1 MSLAES
7 IKSYGAKKRE
17 LVKKNKWSYYATG
30 AGNAMMKVG
39 AELSKFEKATAANK
53 LSHKQFQKGAEILNI
68 DPTQLEGTTF
78 DTPNEETSRWG
89 NFKEGIRERLTS
101 AKSMTTAGDTK
112 PDKWYNP
119 SSWGNQADPS
129 DSGKFIGG
137 KGGDREYT
145 AEEISQVGMIYGDT
159 AKAKMA
165 RAVYDAEKGEEGKEI
180 SELFGAYIEKP
191 GADIGE
197 PHHVINQKTRVENEN
212 SVKKVTP
219 IIEAKKS
226 KVEVDPDDDFS
237 SSDGLGLDDF
247 YADKTTPT
255 EGRVKTPRE
264 RLDVRLRGVD
274 PKTGYPFGKSADD
287 YDYEDLYNEPE
298 AEEQP
303 DKVEH
308 KTDETTV
315 KVDPAKI
322 LIENDNKETNILKPD
337 AAKGYENLS
346 LSDKRLMAGYF
357 KEFGETGPVLEKY
370 ADLQHSDTANKMR
383 GMQRI
388 MNELGLDVG
397 GDTAEWLQF
406 GGDAFGKNSKNA
418 YNLLRTQWSDKDE
431 KEWGY
436 TVE

>member
-78 DTPNEETSRWG
+78 DTPDEETSRWG

-137 KGGDREYT
+137 KDGDREYT

-165 RAVYDAEKGEEGKEI
+165 RAEYNVAKGEDGKDI
-180 SELFGAYIEKP
+180 SEIFGTKIEKSHYEINHENN
-191 GADIGE
+191 DINVNKPTVEEVE
-197 PHHVINQKTRVENEN
+197 PN
-212 SVKKVTP
+212 
-219 IIEAKKS
+219 
-226 KVEVDPDDDFS
+226 
-237 SSDGLGLDDF
+237 
-247 YADKTTPT
+247 
-255 EGRVKTPRE
+255 
-264 RLDVRLRGVD
+264 
-274 PKTGYPFGKSADD
+274 
-287 YDYEDLYNEPE
+287 
-298 AEEQP
+298 
-303 DKVEH
+303 
-308 KTDETTV
+308 
-315 KVDPAKI
+315 VDPAEI
-322 LIENDNKETNILKPD
+322 LINNDNKETDILKPD

-346 LSDKRLMAGYF
+346 LSDRRLMASYF
-357 KEFGETGPVLEKY
+357 KEFGEEGPVLEKN
-370 ADLQHSDTANKMR
+370 ADLEYSKTANKMR
-383 GMQRI
+383 SMQRI

-397 GDTAEWLQF
+397 GDAAEWAEH
-406 GGDAFGKNSKNA
+406 GRDTYGYKSKNA
-418 YNLLRTQWSDKDE
+418 YDLLRTQWSGKDE
-431 KEWGY
+431 EEWGY
-436 TVE
+436 LVK

>member
-165 RAVYDAEKGEEGKEI
+165 RAVYDVEKGEGGKEI
-180 SELFGAYIEKP
+180 PELFGAYIEKP

-226 KVEVDPDDDFS
+226 KEEVDPDDDFS
-237 SSDGLGLDDF
+237 SSDGRGLVDF
-247 YADKTTPT
+247 YDDETTPA
-255 EGRVKTPRE
+255 K
-264 RLDVRLRGVD
+264 
-274 PKTGYPFGKSADD
+274 
-287 YDYEDLYNEPE
+287 
-298 AEEQP
+298 
-303 DKVEH
+303 
-308 KTDETTV
+308 KTDETIV
-315 KVDPAKI
+315 EKVEPNVDPAKI

-383 GMQRI
+383 SMQRI
-388 MNELGLDVG
+388 MNELGLGVG
-397 GDTAEWLQF
+397 GDAAEWMQHK
-406 GGDAFGKNSKNA
+406 GNAYGKDSKNA
-418 YNLLRTQWSDKDE
+418 YNLLRTQWSGKDE
-431 KEWGY
+431 EEWGY
-436 TVE
+436 LVQ

>member
-17 LVKKNKWSYYATG
+17 LVKKNKWSYYAIG

-39 AELSKFEKATAANK
+39 AELSKFEKATTANK

-78 DTPNEETSRWG
+78 DTPDEETSRWG

-137 KGGDREYT
+137 KDGDREYT

-165 RAVYDAEKGEEGKEI
+165 RAVYDAEKGEDGKEI
-180 SELFGAYIEKP
+180 YELFGTKIEKP
-191 GADIGE
+191 GD
-197 PHHVINQKTRVENEN
+197 
-212 SVKKVTP
+212 
-219 IIEAKKS
+219 
-226 KVEVDPDDDFS
+226 
-237 SSDGLGLDDF
+237 
-247 YADKTTPT
+247 DKTTPT
-255 EGRVKTPRE
+255 K
-264 RLDVRLRGVD
+264 
-274 PKTGYPFGKSADD
+274 KAD
-287 YDYEDLYNEPE
+287 ETIVE
-298 AEEQP
+298 
-303 DKVEH
+303 KVEPN
-308 KTDETTV
+308 
-315 KVDPAKI
+315 VDPAKI
-322 LIENDNKETNILKPD
+322 LIDDEKTETNILESD

-370 ADLQHSDTANKMR
+370 ADLQYSKTANKMR
-383 GMQRI
+383 SMQRI

-397 GDTAEWLQF
+397 GDAAEWLQF
-406 GGDAFGKNSKNA
+406 GNAYGDKSKNA
-418 YNLLRTQWSDKDE
+418 YNLLRTEWSDKDE

>member
-165 RAVYDAEKGEEGKEI
+165 RAVYDVEKGEGGKEI
-180 SELFGAYIEKP
+180 PELFGAYIEKP

-197 PHHVINQKTRVENEN
+197 PHHVINQNTRVENEN
-212 SVKKVTP
+212 NDIT
-219 IIEAKKS
+219 
-226 KVEVDPDDDFS
+226 
-237 SSDGLGLDDF
+237 
-247 YADKTTPT
+247 DKTT
-255 EGRVKTPRE
+255 
-264 RLDVRLRGVD
+264 
-274 PKTGYPFGKSADD
+274 
-287 YDYEDLYNEPE
+287 
-298 AEEQP
+298 
-303 DKVEH
+303 VE
-308 KTDETTV
+308 
-315 KVDPAKI
+315 VDPAKI

-370 ADLQHSDTANKMR
+370 ADLQYSKTANKMR
-383 GMQRI
+383 SMQRI
-388 MNELGLDVG
+388 MNELGLGVG
-397 GDTAEWLQF
+397 GDAAEWAQHK
-406 GGDAFGKNSKNA
+406 GNAYGYKSKNA
-418 YNLLRTQWSDKDE
+418 YNLLRTQWSGKDE
-431 KEWGY
+431 EEWGY
-436 TVE
+436 LVQ

>member
-137 KGGDREYT
+137 GGDREYT

-165 RAVYDAEKGEEGKEI
+165 RAVYDVEKGEGGKEI
-180 SELFGAYIEKP
+180 SELFGTKIEKP
-191 GADIGE
+191 HYE
-197 PHHVINQKTRVENEN
+197 INQNTLEENKN
-212 SVKKVTP
+212 SAIKV
-219 IIEAKKS
+219 
-226 KVEVDPDDDFS
+226 DDV
-237 SSDGLGLDDF
+237 
-247 YADKTTPT
+247 PT
-255 EGRVKTPRE
+255 
-264 RLDVRLRGVD
+264 
-274 PKTGYPFGKSADD
+274 S
-287 YDYEDLYNEPE
+287 N
-298 AEEQP
+298 
-303 DKVEH
+303 
-308 KTDETTV
+308 TDETTV
-315 KVDPAKI
+315 EVDPAKI

-346 LSDKRLMAGYF
+346 LSDRRLMAGYF

-370 ADLQHSDTANKMR
+370 ADLQYSDTANKMR

-436 TVE
+436 IVQ